1 MGSRRKNKQSRERAE
16 ERRGEESWKK
26 MTERM
31 KEGRDRN
38 GKLKSE
44 RLVRDADS

>member
-1 MGSRRKNKQSRERAE
+1 METGSRRKNKQST
-16 ERRGEESWKK
+16 ERREESWKK

-44 RLVRDADS
+44 CLARDANS